1 MNRWLE
7 FMRER
12 GLNLNTLLLGLLFAL
27 AKFGGGEL
35 YTEVRTVH
43 DSVIGIRG
51 EMQMLHN
58 QNASYDRDLVEVK
71 TRLAAV
77 ETDIVKL
84 QLQIKEKR

>member
-1 MNRWLE
+1 MNKLLE
-7 FMRER
+7 YMREK

-43 DSVIGIRG
+43 DSLLAIKGDIQV
-51 EMQMLHN
+51 LHT
-58 QNASYDRDLVEVK
+58 QSLLYDRDMVEVK
-71 TRLAAV
+71 TRLATV